1 MPVTTGPREHPG
13 PVGPER
19 SRANPMYA
27 RLLEEVLNEEAD
39 TSASSPTRSSGPLAE
54 VVRLSHVLERQA
66 DRTDPDW
73 ALQGVADQLAY
84 DAALVRLARKRGVPT
99 DLDSFEVP
107 AHGRAQLEQALLD
120 RGVRLPA
127 RAAPDPEADGAP

>member
-27 RLLEEVLNEEAD
+27 RLLEAVLNEEAD
-39 TSASSPTRSSGPLAE
+39 APTSSPTRSGPLAE
-54 VVRLSHVLERQA
+54 VVRRSHVLERQTDHA
-66 DRTDPDW
+66 DPDW
-73 ALQGVADQLAY
+73 ALQGVTDQLAY

-99 DLDSFEVP
+99 DLASFEVP
-107 AHGRAQLEQALLD
+107 ARGRAQLEQALLD

-127 RAAPDPEADGAP
+127 RAVPGPEADGAP

>member
-1 MPVTTGPREHPG
+1 VPVTTGPREHPG

-27 RLLEEVLNEEAD
+27 RLLEAVLNEEAD
-39 TSASSPTRSSGPLAE
+39 APTSSPTRSGPLAE
-54 VVRLSHVLERQA
+54 VVRRSHVLERQTDHA
-66 DRTDPDW
+66 DPDW
-73 ALQGVADQLAY
+73 ALQGVTDQLAY

-99 DLDSFEVP
+99 DLASFEVP
-107 AHGRAQLEQALLD
+107 ARGRAQLEQALLD

-127 RAAPDPEADGAP
+127 RAVPGPEADGAP